1 MDIESIFETLNDAG
15 VRYVCVG
22 GVAVVL
28 RGVDR
33 ITADLDLILDLQ
45 RANALAAVDA
55 LLGAGFRAKIPADP
69 RGFADPA
76 IRQSW
81 ISDKGMRVMS
91 FYDLSSARPDV
102 DLFVENPIE
111 YAELDAAAT
120 TVALRRTHC
129 RVACVEHLVQMK
141 KAAGRPK
148 DLSDI
153 QQLHERQRS
162 QTQSDP

>member
-33 ITADLDLILDLQ
+33 ITADLDLVLDLQ
-45 RANALAAVDA
+45 QSNALAAVDA

-69 RGFADPA
+69 RGFADA
-76 IRQSW
+76 TIRQCW
-81 ISDKGMRVMS
+81 IDEKGMRVMS
-91 FYDLSSARPDV
+91 FYDPSGARPDV

-111 YAELDAAAT
+111 FSELDAGAE
-120 TVALRRTHC
+120 TVSLRRTHC
-129 RVACVEHLVQMK
+129 RVAGVEHLVKMK
-141 KAAGRPK
+141 QAAGRAK

-153 QQLHERQRS
+153 RELRERQRS
-162 QTQSDP
+162 QQSDAT